1 VDEKMRVSQPPRQ
14 VVYGRTG
21 WTDRELSGL
30 LYSFLPSSDP
40 LSGVLLWCVRS
51 PGGSSGGEAA
61 LLAAHASPLGIG
73 SDIG

>member
-14 VVYGRTG
+14 VVYGG
-21 WTDRELSGL
+21 IGSADRELLCGL
-30 LYSFLPSSDP
+30 LSSFLPSSDP
-40 LSGVLLWCVRS
+40 LSGVLWCVRS